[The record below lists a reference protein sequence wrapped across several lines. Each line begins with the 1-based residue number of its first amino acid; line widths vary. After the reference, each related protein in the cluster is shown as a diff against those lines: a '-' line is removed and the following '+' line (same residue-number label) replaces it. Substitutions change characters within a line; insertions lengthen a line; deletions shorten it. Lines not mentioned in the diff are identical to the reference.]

1 MTYII
6 GEVGQNHNGSIDT
19 AKNLIKS
26 ASREVYEPL
35 FNLKLNP
42 INAVKFTK
50 RDLNYEM
57 SSTMM
62 NQPYLNKNSFG
73 KTYKEHRNFLE
84 LSFEDHLELYKY
96 SKSLNLDFIETLC
109 SISCLEILDFFKPDF
124 IKIASRDL
132 TNIPLIEEIAKTNIP
147 MIISTGM
154 AGKKE
159 LDDALEKIN
168 IYHNDVS
175 ILHCVS
181 EYPTHPRNVNL
192 KSINFLQKNY
202 KNNLIG
208 YSDHTIGISVPISAV
223 SMGAAII
230 EKHITLDRNMKGTD
244 HKGSLG
250 PEGLQRMVR
259 DLRLL
264 EMSLGK
270 EDIFIDESA
279 VNAKVKLA
287 RSLSSNK
294 KLEQGHLI
302 SENDFHLLSPGD
314 GISWKDRKLLI
325 GKKIKKSINKNETI
339 YLKNTI

>member
-223 SMGAAII
+223 AMGAAII

>member
-6 GEVGQNHNGSIDT
+6 GEVGQNHNGSIDA

-132 TNIPLIEEIAKTNIP
+132 TNIPLVEEIAKTNIP

-223 SMGAAII
+223 AMGAAII

>member
-6 GEVGQNHNGSIDT
+6 GEVGQNHNGSIDA

-132 TNIPLIEEIAKTNIP
+132 TNIPLVEEIAKTNIP

>member
-1 MTYII
+1 
-6 GEVGQNHNGSIDT
+6 
-19 AKNLIKS
+19 
-26 ASREVYEPL
+26 
-35 FNLKLNP
+35 
-42 INAVKFTK
+42 
-50 RDLNYEM
+50 
-57 SSTMM
+57 
-62 NQPYLNKNSFG
+62 
-73 KTYKEHRNFLE
+73 
-84 LSFEDHLELYKY
+84 
-96 SKSLNLDFIETLC
+96 
-109 SISCLEILDFFKPDF
+109 
-124 IKIASRDL
+124 
-132 TNIPLIEEIAKTNIP
+132 
-147 MIISTGM
+147 
-154 AGKKE
+154 
-159 LDDALEKIN
+159 
-168 IYHNDVS
+168 
-175 ILHCVS
+175 
-181 EYPTHPRNVNL
+181 VNL

-223 SMGAAII
+223 AMGAAII